1 MSAPTPSREAPVWR
15 RIYERLDS
23 SLRARLFIPTAVLTT
38 LTLGAMIVAAVELH
52 GRDMEQSNRERVQL
66 FATLASEAIGNH
78 MVEIGNRELPEL
90 VGALRQHRPDVSSV
104 SILDS
109 DGVVTSSSEEE
120 LMGQT
125 PWDPVDLGRGVPLTR
140 DLGQTIAIV
149 RPMLNEPRCTECHG
163 SSSQVNGY
171 LDLRFQNSG
180 ATIAKRRL
188 GSTLVIVGLPA
199 LAILLAVAWLLLGR
213 EAVLPIQGLV
223 DAMQR
228 SRSGDAGVRA
238 DTGRRDEFGVAARNF
253 DDTMA
258 ALNAS
263 TAELQRVHEE
273 RMIKAD
279 RFSMI
284 GQMATGLAHEIKN
297 PLAGLSGALELLAE
311 DLDDSPQR
319 LEVITEMQHQ
329 VTRLEAIM
337 GGLLNFA
344 RPPRAQLRTTDVNT
358 SLSKVLFLMGQQRR
372 YSKITVD
379 SRLDPALPPVRAD
392 AGQLEQVFLNVCL
405 NAYQAMG
412 EGGGRRTLKSSAA
425 QGQVLV
431 EIADTGPGIPPEVRA
446 SIFTPFFTTRSNGTG
461 LGLAMSV
468 RMLAQHG
475 GHLQFDCPEQGG
487 TIFRITLP
495 AEGGAPAA

>member
-1 MSAPTPSREAPVWR
+1 
-15 RIYERLDS
+15 
-23 SLRARLFIPTAVLTT
+23 
-38 LTLGAMIVAAVELH
+38 
-52 GRDMEQSNRERVQL
+52 
-66 FATLASEAIGNH
+66 
-78 MVEIGNRELPEL
+78 
-90 VGALRQHRPDVSSV
+90 
-104 SILDS
+104 
-109 DGVVTSSSEEE
+109 
-120 LMGQT
+120 
-125 PWDPVDLGRGVPLTR
+125 
-140 DLGQTIAIV
+140 
-149 RPMLNEPRCTECHG
+149 
-163 SSSQVNGY
+163 
-171 LDLRFQNSG
+171 
-180 ATIAKRRL
+180 
-188 GSTLVIVGLPA
+188 
-199 LAILLAVAWLLLGR
+199 
-213 EAVLPIQGLV
+213 
-223 DAMQR
+223 
-228 SRSGDAGVRA
+228 
-238 DTGRRDEFGVAARNF
+238 
-253 DDTMA
+253 MA

-412 EGGGRRTLKSSAA
+412 EGGGRLTLKSSAA